1 MVMHLK
7 GRNSKKLSIMQT
19 KLTRLHLAGISLLAI
34 LFFLSSCSRIDDHY
48 APSYEEEYC
57 KSSDDAGRSS
67 GEDDGPSS
75 NVNTQAGIV
84 TAGEWCDLTHWGFW
98 SKLML
103 GEDFSAMSDYWSFY
117 TNNRIA
123 VRVTDERGN
132 ALPGV
137 NVKLLREGE
146 GAGTIWETITDNR
159 GEAECWLG
167 MFQQTS
173 ATSPKLRIS
182 LNGKTMDGNPQ
193 ICPLDS
199 LLQSALVNTYVLRRA
214 TAPVLQADIA
224 FIVDATGSMADEIS
238 FLKQDLVDI
247 IGKVKSVREDM
258 TIRTAAL
265 FYRDEGDDY
274 LTRHQNFTDDVRQT
288 ASFVRQQ
295 DADGGGDYPEAVHTA
310 LERMLQDLSWS
321 ETARTRIAFLVLDAP
336 AHHESEVIRS
346 LQSSIQ
352 GCARRGIKV
361 IPVAA
366 SGVDKNTEFMLRYF
380 ADATCGTYV
389 FLTDHSGVG
398 NSHIAASVGDYE
410 VEPLNNLLIRLIRY
424 YTE

>member
-1 MVMHLK
+1 
-7 GRNSKKLSIMQT
+7 MQT
-19 KLTRLHLAGISLLAI
+19 KLTRFHLAGISMLAI

-57 KSSDDAGRSS
+57 KSLDDAEPSS

-103 GEDFSAMSDYWSFY
+103 GEDFSSMSAYWSFY

-123 VRVTDERGN
+123 VRVTDQRGN

-167 MFQQTS
+167 IFQQTS
-173 ATSPKLRIS
+173 ATSQKLRIS
-182 LNGKTMDGNPQ
+182 LNGKTMDGHPQ

-199 LLQSALVNTYVLRRA
+199 LLQSVLVNTYVLRRA
-214 TAPVLQADIA
+214 TTPVLQADIA

-310 LERMLQDLSWS
+310 LERMLQDLSWN
-321 ETARTRIAFLVLDAP
+321 EAARTRIAFLVLDAP
-336 AHHESEVIRS
+336 AHHESDVIRS

-352 GCARRGIKV
+352 SCARQGIKV

-380 ADATCGTYV
+380 ADATGGTYV

-410 VEPLNNLLIRLIRY
+410 VEQLNNLLIRLIRY

>member
-1 MVMHLK
+1 
-7 GRNSKKLSIMQT
+7 MQT
-19 KLTRLHLAGISLLAI
+19 KFTRLQLAGISLLSI
-34 LFFLSSCSRIDDHY
+34 LFILSSCSRIDDHY
-48 APSYEEEYC
+48 APSYEKAYEE
-57 KSSDDAGRSS
+57 S
-67 GEDDGPSS
+67 GPSGS
-75 NVNTQAGIV
+75 EDNIPSPNANTQAGIV

-103 GEDFSAMSDYWSFY
+103 GEEYSDMSDYWSFY
-117 TNNRIA
+117 TNSRIA

-132 ALPGV
+132 ALAGV
-137 NVKLLREGE
+137 RVKLLGK
-146 GAGTIWETITDNR
+146 GTEPIWEAITDNR
-159 GEAECWLG
+159 GEAECWQG
-167 MFQQTS
+167 MFQPTS
-173 ATSPKLRIS
+173 ASSDQLRIS
-182 LNGKTMDGNPQ
+182 LNGKMMEGHPQ

-199 LLQSALVNTYVLRRA
+199 MLQSVLVNTYVLRN
-214 TAPVLQADIA
+214 APTPAPQADIA

-247 IGKVKSVREDM
+247 IGKVESVREGM
-258 TIRTAAL
+258 KIRTAAL
-265 FYRDEGDDY
+265 FYRDEGDEY
-274 LTRHQNFTDDVRQT
+274 LTRHQNFTDDVQKT
-288 ASFVRQQ
+288 ASFVRKQ

-310 LERMLQDLSWS
+310 LEQMLQELSWNDA
-321 ETARTRIAFLVLDAP
+321 ARTRLAFLVLDAP

-352 GCARRGIKV
+352 TCARQGIKV

-366 SGVDKNTEFMLRYF
+366 SGVDKNTEFMLRFF
-380 ADATCGTYV
+380 ADATGGTYV

-410 VEPLNNLLIRLIRY
+410 VEQLNNLLIRLIKF